1 MVGGSGVGGCGLV
14 LVYLQKGNGLTLLL
28 RLMVVC
34 VCVSGGVALLS
45 GEEVDQKMIIWAD
58 LVNQL
63 KIQLHLKKNYCVK
76 FWL

>member
-45 GEEVDQKMIIWAD
+45 GEEVDQKMIICQI
-58 LVNQL
+58 NKNPTSSQ
-63 KIQLHLKKNYCVK
+63 KKLLCEIPE